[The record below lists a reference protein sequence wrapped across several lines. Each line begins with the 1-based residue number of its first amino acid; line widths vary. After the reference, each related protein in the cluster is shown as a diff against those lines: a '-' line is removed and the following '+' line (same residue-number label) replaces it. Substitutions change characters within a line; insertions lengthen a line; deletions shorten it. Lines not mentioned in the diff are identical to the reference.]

1 MYVVFR
7 TREGVRVRVRGP
19 RTTTG
24 RLYTTPR
31 PRSAGRGQRGRRRPF
46 RTAVCWCGVSPHLC
60 VCGVFRP
67 RVLARVQLNVTI
79 QRHRVT
85 TGLNLELL
93 CPHHALS
100 NRENFSSSRSLAL
113 ELTISLSSSRPLALE
128 LLTRGAHVALVRRRR
143 RVRLRRAVHR
153 RRRIGASHN
162 CRLLC
167 GRGGT
172 RLPALGGGE
181 SIGHQRSRAREERR
195 APRLLRGPRSRTIVL
210 G

>member
-1 MYVVFR
+1 M
-7 TREGVRVRVRGP
+7 
-19 RTTTG
+19 
-24 RLYTTPR
+24 
-31 PRSAGRGQRGRRRPF
+31 
-46 RTAVCWCGVSPHLC
+46 C

-143 RVRLRRAVHR
+143 RLRLRRAAHR

-162 CRLLC
+162 CRLLVAHDHTAARKNS
-167 GRGGT
+167 RGH
-172 RLPALGGGE
+172 GGV
-181 SIGHQRSRAREERR
+181 RVRR
-195 APRLLRGPRSRTIVL
+195 AAAVQEQHLERLGATQAGREGGHALIAEQVAAQVEDRERTRERSLQAARSSSAFR
-210 G
+210 